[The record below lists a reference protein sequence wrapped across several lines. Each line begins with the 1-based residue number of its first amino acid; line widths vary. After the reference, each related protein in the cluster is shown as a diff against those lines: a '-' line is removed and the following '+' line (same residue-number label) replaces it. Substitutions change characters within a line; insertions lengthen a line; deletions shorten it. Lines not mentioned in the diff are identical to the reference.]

1 MKRYKVTNVELP
13 VADEEVASRNAM
25 PGGEAAPS
33 DHAPPSPKSPG
44 SINTGRVRH
53 PSGSSPLKSAAD
65 NGSRDLLMLANGT
78 AVSILGTEPDWYRV
92 QVGTRVGYLHHTWTL
107 VDQYKMGNFDYRFI
121 QVKSLVNHE
130 RAEEYAR
137 TSPLRLAVF
146 QTTNGWFA
154 VALEEAAEYSRAME
168 LLSSLK
174 AAHKIPADAF
184 VTYGNN
190 YMKKVCCTRSSA
202 TRGAS

>member
-1 MKRYKVTNVELP
+1 
-13 VADEEVASRNAM
+13 
-25 PGGEAAPS
+25 
-33 DHAPPSPKSPG
+33 
-44 SINTGRVRH
+44 
-53 PSGSSPLKSAAD
+53 
-65 NGSRDLLMLANGT
+65 
-78 AVSILGTEPDWYRV
+78 
-92 QVGTRVGYLHHTWTL
+92 
-107 VDQYKMGNFDYRFI
+107 MGNFDYRFI